1 MGIEKLLR
9 FMFSVMLL
17 MGLFYLAFYVF
28 DLKPVFQA
36 VADAFKGML
45 PTSTVGYGG

>member
-9 FMFSVMLL
+9 FMFSVMLF
-17 MGLFYLAFYVF
+17 MALFYLAFYVF

-45 PTSTVGYGG
+45 PTSSVGYGG